1 MYFKILLILIVIT
14 SNGILATEGIGNGTF
29 TSYRCPATYSYFN
42 NRCYR
47 FYRFSQSYNDA
58 RKVCDIANGY
68 LATIS
73 NAGIQTYIEG
83 SLNGFVENLIFVFMV
98 LITCQI

>member
-1 MYFKILLILIVIT
+1 MHLKNLLILIVIT
-14 SNGILATEGIGNGTF
+14 SNGILETEGIGNGTF
-29 TSYRCPATYSYFN
+29 TSYRYPATYNYFN

-47 FYRFSQSYNDA
+47 FYRFNRSYDNA

-73 NAGIQTYIEG
+73 NAGIQTYIED